1 MTMREKFFTSLRDWA
16 ARQIAPAPAESVAL
30 ESLPPIATP
39 VIEDIPAVRPRRPLR
54 LRVSESQLAADWES
68 ARNPEFQREA
78 RALMAERVA
87 AMRRKKEQ
95 KNGNDHKKR

>member
-1 MTMREKFFTSLRDWA
+1 MREKFFTWLRDLA
-16 ARQIAPAPAESVAL
+16 VRQITEAPTQSVEL
-30 ESLPPIATP
+30 ESLPLSAVP
-39 VIEDIPAVRPRRPLR
+39 VVEESPMARPRRPLR